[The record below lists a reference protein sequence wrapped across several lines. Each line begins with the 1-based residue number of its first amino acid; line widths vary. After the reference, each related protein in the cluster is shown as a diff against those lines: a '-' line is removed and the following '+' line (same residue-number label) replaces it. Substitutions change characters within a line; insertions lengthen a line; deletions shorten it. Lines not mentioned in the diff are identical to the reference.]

1 MKKEYELPK
10 FEIVNFKDQI
20 KMLDSSIVI
29 EYPWGSDYDVFF
41 EE

>member
-10 FEIVNFKDQI
+10 FEIIKFENQI

-29 EYPWGSDYDVFF
+29 EYPWGEDYDVFF